1 MVDLART
8 LPEEVE
14 IGAHR
19 RLEWKTDV
27 TETDGGFEVRN
38 SRWSQ
43 PLRVFEISYPHSTRT
58 GSIYLAVLDL
68 YEEAKGGLYSFNF
81 KDWTDGQIIPVRFD
95 SALEIDTPAGHLDH
109 IVSMVLK
116 EVRS

>member
-14 IGAHR
+14 IGATR
-19 RLEWKTDV
+19 RLEYSTEV
-27 TETDGGFEVRN
+27 VETDGGFEVRN

-43 PLRVFEISYPHSTRT
+43 PLRVFEITYPHATRT
-58 GSIYLAVLDL
+58 DPVYQAVKEL
-68 YEEAKGGLYSFNF
+68 YDEARGGLYSFNF
-81 KDWTDGQIIPVRFD
+81 KDWTDGQIVAVRFD
-95 SALEIDTPAGHLDH
+95 SPLEIDTPAGHLDH
-109 IVSMVLK
+109 IVSMTLK